1 MQSNIISRKRNAKI
15 GQAIMFAST
24 AFALIA
30 LVALLLNVLNRS
42 FGNVIVRREIEP
54 SVLSPTPLEQLSR
67 DELGAL
73 VKRIADSDDY
83 DGLTRGAYRRLDSEK
98 PFAERSQAEIL
109 TVINERLIK
118 EEVVASFTLWQT
130 LFEPASVNAELAKLN
145 NARKAGAPEARVEF
159 RSWVNA
165 RFFTQTMGSV
175 AELSG
180 IRTAILGSLAVIAMT
195 MAIAL
200 PIGVGAAI
208 YLEEYAKKN
217 RLNDLIQTNITNLAG
232 VPSIIYGMLGLFV
245 FVRALESFTS
255 GAVFGIVGNNGRTIL
270 SAGLTM
276 ALLVLPIIIINAQEA
291 IRAVPNSLRQ
301 ASYGL
306 GATQWETI
314 RDHVMPAALPGIL
327 TGTILAMSRAM
338 GETAPMVVVGA
349 STFIVSDPTG
359 PFSKFTTL
367 PIQIYN
373 WTSQPDEQFRNI
385 AAAAILVLLIILL
398 SLNMIAIL
406 LRNKMRNTN

>member
-1 MQSNIISRKRNAKI
+1 MKNNITSRNRTAKI
-15 GQAIMFAST
+15 GQRIMFGST
-24 AFALIA
+24 LFALVA
-30 LVALLLNVLNRS
+30 LVALLLNVVNRS
-42 FGNVIVRREIEP
+42 FGDVVVRREMEA
-54 SVLSPTPLEQLSR
+54 SALSPTPLEQLSR
-67 DELGAL
+67 DDLAAL

-83 DGLTRGAYRRLDSEK
+83 DGLTRGAYRRMDSEK
-98 PFAERSQAEIL
+98 PFAERSKDEIL
-109 TVINERLIK
+109 AVINERLIK
-118 EEVVASFTLWQT
+118 EEVIASFTLGQT
-130 LFEPASVNAELAKLN
+130 VFDRAGVNAELTRIN
-145 NARKAGAPEARVEF
+145 NSRKFGVPEARIEF

-165 RFFTQTMGSV
+165 RFFSQTMSSV
-175 AELSG
+175 AENSG
-180 IRTAILGSLAVIAMT
+180 IRVAILGSLAVIFIT
-195 MAIAL
+195 MLVAL
-200 PIGVGAAI
+200 PIGIGAAI
-208 YLEEYAKKN
+208 YLEEYATKS

-245 FVRALESFTS
+245 FVRSLESLTS
-255 GAVFGIVGNNGRTIL
+255 GAIFGITDSNGRTVL

-301 ASYGL
+301 ASYGI
-306 GATQWETI
+306 GATKWETI
-314 RDHVMPAALPGIL
+314 RDHVMPSALPGIM

-338 GETAPMVVVGA
+338 GETAPMVVIGA

-373 WTSQPDEQFRNI
+373 WTAQPDEQFRNI
-385 AAAAILVLLIILL
+385 AAAAILVLLVTLL

-406 LRNKMRNTN
+406 LRNRFSK

>member
-1 MQSNIISRKRNAKI
+1 
-15 GQAIMFAST
+15 
-24 AFALIA
+24 
-30 LVALLLNVLNRS
+30 
-42 FGNVIVRREIEP
+42 
-54 SVLSPTPLEQLSR
+54 
-67 DELGAL
+67 
-73 VKRIADSDDY
+73 
-83 DGLTRGAYRRLDSEK
+83 
-98 PFAERSQAEIL
+98 
-109 TVINERLIK
+109 
-118 EEVVASFTLWQT
+118 
-130 LFEPASVNAELAKLN
+130 
-145 NARKAGAPEARVEF
+145 
-159 RSWVNA
+159 
-165 RFFTQTMGSV
+165 
-175 AELSG
+175 
-180 IRTAILGSLAVIAMT
+180 

-255 GAVFGIVGNNGRTIL
+255 GAVFGIAGNNGRTIL